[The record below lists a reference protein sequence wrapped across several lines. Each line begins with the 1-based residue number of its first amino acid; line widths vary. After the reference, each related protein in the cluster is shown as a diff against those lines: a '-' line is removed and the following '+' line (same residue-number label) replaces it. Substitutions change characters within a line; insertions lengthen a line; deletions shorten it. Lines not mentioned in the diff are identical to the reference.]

1 MPCSQPDPEEA
12 AAEENPACPVLSE
25 TSRASSRTTAD
36 GLLPSGSTRLPS
48 EPAAEKV
55 SGESKQ
61 EQGQW
66 QEGQQG

>member
-1 MPCSQPDPEEA
+1 MPCSQPDPKEA
-12 AAEENPACPVLSE
+12 ATEENLACPVMSE

-36 GLLPSGSTRLPS
+36 GLLSGGSARLPS
-48 EPAAEKV
+48 EPAAEYV

-66 QEGQQG
+66 